1 MNRLIVLIFFFV
13 FLLMSNQGFAQQKK
27 EIAILNN
34 QIKAFNDRDIDLL
47 VENIDENFEW
57 FFITSDTMWVEVSGR
72 EQFRNGM
79 ESYFNSIPTV
89 RSEISDLAIVGDRI
103 SFKETVYWENK
114 KEKFSQEALGV
125 YQIKNS
131 KIFRAWYYAD

>member
-1 MNRLIVLIFFFV
+1 MRRLIILTIFFV
-13 FLLMSNQGFAQQKK
+13 FLLTSNQAFAQQ
-27 EIAILNN
+27 EEEVAILNN

-79 ESYFNSIPTV
+79 ESYFKSIPSV
-89 RSEISDLAIVGDRI
+89 RSEISDLAIVGDRV
-103 SFKETVYWENK
+103 SFKETVHWENK
-114 KEKFSQEALGV
+114 KGKFSQAALGV
-125 YQIKNS
+125 YQIKNN
-131 KIFRAWYYAD
+131 KILRAWYYAD